1 MNLKS
6 TAAYFVHVEARF
18 KAGNLSPLSADG
30 QRIFNELIQTC
41 EQLRVMERDLELPA
55 RRSSDTGREFDEFV
69 QVVDLHMKLTL
80 LLGQFD
86 GFGLGVRSV
95 LVKCG
100 SEREYLF

>member
-18 KAGNLSPLSADG
+18 KAGQLSPSSENG
-30 QRIFNELIQTC
+30 QRIFQELLSTI
-41 EQLRVMERDLELPA
+41 EQLRLMERDLELPA
-55 RRSSDTGREFDEFV
+55 RKNDTGREFDEFV